1 MILFYMITPT
11 KATTLAA
18 TTPSGR
24 NIDMLRFLPIALG
37 DAGYFPFY
45 KLLILMVLKADMF
58 KIRVKNF

>member
-11 KATTLAA
+11 KATVALAA

-37 DAGYFPFY
+37 DAGFLY
-45 KLLILMVLKADMF
+45 
-58 KIRVKNF
+58 